1 MVPIERGRLR
11 PRRLGL
17 SLVHDVGVRVGLRRS
32 SGLEGRDS
40 EAQVGNFS
48 MGELLIVL
56 VILLLVFGANRLPAI
71 GEGLGKAVRNL
82 KRGLSTD
89 DDIDV
94 SEKSPRVRDRNEPSA
109 KEEIEEADVVEK
121 KG

>member
-1 MVPIERGRLR
+1 
-11 PRRLGL
+11 
-17 SLVHDVGVRVGLRRS
+17 
-32 SGLEGRDS
+32 LE
-40 EAQVGNFS
+40 ANVGNFS

-82 KRGLSTD
+82 KRGLSAD
-89 DDIDV
+89 DDIEV
-94 SEKSPRVRDRNEPSA
+94 SSNAPRVPSKTQRTA
-109 KEEIEEADVVEK
+109 VEEIEEAEVVEK

>member
-1 MVPIERGRLR
+1 
-11 PRRLGL
+11 
-17 SLVHDVGVRVGLRRS
+17 
-32 SGLEGRDS
+32 
-40 EAQVGNFS
+40 VGNFS

-56 VILLLVFGANRLPAI
+56 VILLLVFGASRLPAI

-82 KRGLSTD
+82 KRGLSSD

-94 SEKSPRVRDRNEPSA
+94 SSGTPRVREQNQHSA

-121 KG
+121 KS